1 MLSGNG
7 NDQHLHGGKDIKEM
21 LCSPLD
27 RLLMLQ
33 EEVAILKTRIQP
45 HDTGHIHTTISVLEE
60 RIAELRDEIN
70 AEIHAQK
77 N

>member
-1 MLSGNG
+1 
-7 NDQHLHGGKDIKEM
+7 M